1 MAYGPLAP
9 KKLPEQD
16 VELLLLLLDRWQ
28 RAAGAHAKWAE
39 PAKKCID
46 AVEGR
51 QWDQG
56 ALAKLKSLGRPAL
69 TINKINRLVRLVL
82 GLFMNNQMDLRYL
95 PGHDGSGLD
104 TTAEALTAV
113 AKQIS
118 EANQLPYIDTE
129 VFLDGIMTGRGF
141 FNHRLCFEDN
151 DFGELGIGAQDPFAT
166 YLDPDAE
173 GYDLNGSLNTNG
185 CGYIVTARMACL
197 DEIEHFYGK
206 SAREAV
212 QPFAYGRTPLSQYYV
227 QGPAEEISPVRRFGQ
242 SEDSQSEWWDTVYSQ
257 LGSFVDPLRKSL
269 RIMDFQ
275 HIMYRN
281 ALHFVDL
288 ETGDRTEIP
297 EKWPQEKIQ
306 KVMWWAQAQG
316 HHIAIDR
323 RMAKKTRWTTVVGDL
338 IVYNNWSPYKTYSIT
353 GFFPYFRRGVTR
365 GMVED
370 LLDPN
375 MEINK
380 RRSARV
386 DIITR
391 SAHSGWKYHKQALE
405 PHQKEAL
412 KIHGSEA
419 GFNLEWTG
427 ELGMEPKKIE
437 PSAPPQGMRELEQD
451 GASDLTEVSGVNESA
466 LGEIDIG
473 QSGRAIEARQR
484 QAMVAVQVYF
494 TNFSRSKE
502 LQGRKVLECIQ
513 EHYTEQRLFRVL
525 GTDGKVGQPVF
536 INQREM
542 DPTTNVSRIVND
554 VTIGRYRIAVDE
566 SPLAA
571 TFASAQ
577 FEEMLALLQ
586 KLGPIGQALA
596 GLRPDLIIDL
606 SSLPRKEEWK
616 AALLQAVSAQQQP
629 PMGQPNP
636 GGGAPPP
643 GPPGAAAPPPSGQ
656 PQPPPV
662 AAPANNVIPL
672 AR

>member
-1 MAYGPLAP
+1 MQYGPLAP

-39 PAKKCID
+39 PAKKCVD

-56 ALAKLKSLGRPAL
+56 AIAKLRDLGRPAL

-82 GLFMNNQMDLRYL
+82 GLFMNNQVDLRYL
-95 PGHDGSGLD
+95 PGYDGSGLD

-129 VFLDGIMTGRGF
+129 VFLDGIVTGRGF
-141 FNHRLCFEDN
+141 FNHRLNFENN

-185 CGYIVTARMACL
+185 CGYVCTARMGCL

-206 SAREAV
+206 TARQSVE
-212 QPFAYGRTPLSQYYV
+212 PFAYGRTPTTQYYV
-227 QGPAEEISPVRRFGQ
+227 QGPAEEISPIRRFGQ
-242 SEDSQSEWWDTVYSQ
+242 AEDSQSEWWDTVYSQ
-257 LGSFVDPLRKSL
+257 LGSFYDPLRKSL

-275 HIMYRN
+275 HTMYRN

-288 ETGDRTEIP
+288 ETGDREEIP
-297 EKWPQEKIQ
+297 EGWPQEKIQ
-306 KVMWWAQAQG
+306 KVMWWAQANG
-316 HHIAIDR
+316 HHLALDK
-323 RMAKKTRWTTVVGDL
+323 RMTKKIKWTTIVGDL
-338 IVYNNWSPYKTYSIT
+338 IVYNKWSPYKTYSIT
-353 GFFPYFRRGVTR
+353 GFFPYFRRGMTR

-386 DIITR
+386 DIISR
-391 SAHSGWKYHKQALE
+391 SSHSGWKFHAKSLE
-405 PHQKEAL
+405 PDQEQNL

-419 GFNLEWTG
+419 GFNLKWTG
-427 ELGMEPKKIE
+427 EQWMKPEKIE
-437 PSAPPQGMRELEQD
+437 TSAPPRGLQELEAD
-451 GASDLTEVSGVNESA
+451 GANDLTEVSGVNESA
-466 LGEIDIG
+466 LGQIDIG

-484 QAMVAVQVYF
+484 QAMVAVQMYF

-513 EHYTEQRLFRVL
+513 NHYTEKRLFRVL
-525 GTDGKVGQPVF
+525 GADGKVGEPIF
-536 INQREM
+536 INNREM
-542 DPTTNVSRIVND
+542 DPTTNVSRIIND
-554 VTIGRYRIAVDE
+554 VSVGRYRIAVDE

-616 AALLQAVSAQQQP
+616 SALLQAVAAQP
-629 PMGQPNP
+629 VPGQPNP
-636 GGGAPPP
+636 GGGAPPS
-643 GPPGAAAPPPSGQ
+643 GPPGAAVPPPNGS
-656 PQPPPV
+656 PQPPP
-662 AAPANNVIPL
+662 AAQPSNVVQL